1 MGRAIIAAPGPAGHD
16 VNDSET
22 LARRSAFLELLARR
36 LHQYGTPSQR
46 LEEAVAAVAEK
57 LGIACQVLATPT
69 GITLSLAPKEHAQD
83 PLCYHTLVVRVNPG
97 DVHLALLAR
106 VDAIAEAVSRG
117 SLDLEAGFVALR
129 GLAESRSW
137 RLRVALVGAWGL
149 SSASV
154 AALLGMDLAG
164 VLLAGGVGG
173 LIGLFSLFAEGRPN
187 LAIAFEALA
196 ALFAS
201 LAAHL
206 AAALLAPIHVQTLV
220 LASIIVLLPG
230 LALTTAVAEVASQQ
244 LASGTARFSGAV
256 ATLLKLTFGAV
267 AGAELAAGLGFQ
279 APTLSAPPPA
289 SGPESWLALL
299 GASFAFAILFR
310 AARGDVPLVMASAW
324 LGYLAAK
331 LGGGVG
337 GAEFAVFFGGLVVS
351 AAANAYA
358 RIAGRPGA
366 LVRVPGIILLVP
378 GSVGF
383 RGFALVFEHELLLG
397 IDTMFRMLMV
407 LTTLVAGLLFG
418 NLLVPPRRQLA

>member
-1 MGRAIIAAPGPAGHD
+1 M
-16 VNDSET
+16 NDSEK
-22 LARRSAFLELLARR
+22 LARRVAFLKLLARR

-46 LEEAVAAVAEK
+46 LEEAVTAVAEQ

-69 GITLSLAPKEHAQD
+69 GITLSLAAREHAED
-83 PLCYHTLVVRVNPG
+83 PMRYHTLVVRVNPG

-117 SLDLEAGFVALR
+117 SLDLESGFAALR
-129 GLAESRSW
+129 DLGESRSW
-137 RLRVALVGAWGL
+137 RLRLALVGAYGL

-154 AALLGMDLAG
+154 AALLGMGEAA
-164 VLLAGGVGG
+164 VLLAGGVGA
-173 LIGLFSLFAEGRPN
+173 LIGLFSLFTEGRPN

-201 LAAHL
+201 LAAHSL
-206 AAALLAPIHVQTLV
+206 AAWLGPFHVQTLV
-220 LASIIVLLPG
+220 LSSIIVLLPG

-244 LASGTARFSGAV
+244 LASGTARFSGAL

-279 APTLSAPPPA
+279 VPSLPAPAPA
-289 SGPESWLALL
+289 SGPGSWLALL

-310 AARGDVPLVMASAW
+310 AARRDVPLVMASAW
-324 LGYLAAK
+324 IGYLAAK
-331 LGGGVG
+331 VGGAIG

-358 RIAGRPGA
+358 RLAGRPGA

>member
-1 MGRAIIAAPGPAGHD
+1 M
-16 VNDSET
+16 NDSEL
-22 LARRSAFLELLARR
+22 LARRTAFLELLARR

-69 GITLSLAPKEHAQD
+69 GITLSLAPREHAHD
-83 PLCYHTLVVRVNPG
+83 PLRYHTIVVRVNPG

-117 SLDLEAGFVALR
+117 SLDLEAGFAALR
-129 GLAESRSW
+129 GLGESRSW
-137 RLRVALVGAWGL
+137 RLRLALVAAYGL

-154 AALLGMDLAG
+154 AALLGMAEAAVALAG
-164 VLLAGGVGG
+164 AVGA
-173 LIGLFSLFAEGRPN
+173 LIGLFSLFTEGRPN

-206 AAALLAPIHVQTLV
+206 AVAWLPPFHLQTLV

-244 LASGTARFSGAV
+244 LASGTARFSGAL

-267 AGAELAAGLGFQ
+267 AGAELAAGLGFK
-279 APTLSAPPPA
+279 APALAAPIPA
-289 SGPESWLALL
+289 TGSESWLPLL

-310 AARGDVPLVMASAW
+310 AARRDVPLVMASAW

-331 LGGGVG
+331 LGGGIG
-337 GAEFAVFFGGLVVS
+337 GAEFAVFFGGLIVS
-351 AAANAYA
+351 AAANGYA

-397 IDTMFRMLMV
+397 IDTMFRMIMV